1 MSKILGLSYGI
12 SRASVAD
19 QYRQGF
25 FTPNATD
32 AARQKRGTMMQSN
45 TTRYAGSHKGL
56 MSFKDG
62 AQLNR
67 DLIDKMASSQGI
79 QDSDAI
85 LAIEARGFIFGSA
98 IAFQSG
104 KPMVVA
110 RKPNKLPGELINKE
124 YELEYGTNILSI
136 QKDSI
141 KKFQKFNIVDDVLA
155 TGGTARCVS
164 EILLQEGKEI
174 TGYSMVIEI
183 EALEGRSKLISP
195 VKSQLII

>member
-1 MSKILGLSYGI
+1 MKDIKDYITSYPDYPNKGIIFKDLLGLLREPYI
-12 SRASVAD
+12 
-19 QYRQGF
+19 F
-25 FTPNATD
+25 
-32 AARQKRGTMMQSN
+32 
-45 TTRYAGSHKGL
+45 
-56 MSFKDG
+56 
-62 AQLNR
+62 R

-155 TGGTARCVS
+155 TGGTAKCATD
-164 EILLQEGKEI
+164 LLMLEGKEVA
-174 TGYSMVIEI
+174 GYSMVIEI
-183 EALEGRSKLISP
+183 NALNGRKKLTGP
-195 VKSQLII
+195 VLSQLIV